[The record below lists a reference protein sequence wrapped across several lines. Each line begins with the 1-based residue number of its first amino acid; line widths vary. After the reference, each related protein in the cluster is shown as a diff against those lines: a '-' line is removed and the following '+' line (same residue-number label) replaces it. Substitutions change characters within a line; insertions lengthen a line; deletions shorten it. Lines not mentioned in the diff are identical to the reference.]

1 MARKKKRRTNKRRQL
16 AQKRK
21 GQTPR
26 PRTAMKRLR
35 RRSKCRPDLSLV
47 SSLKHLQIHQLLLIC
62 PILSFL
68 AELDRLTTVVH
79 AIEND
84 CQICP
89 VGSFKMT
96 PEHQVRRNEAF
107 RGLEREGGMRL
118 DSYLH
123 FRNV

>member
-1 MARKKKRRTNKRRQL
+1 MRKRRTNKRRQQ
-16 AQKRK
+16 APKTKRAK
-21 GQTPR
+21 PR
-26 PRTAMKRLR
+26 PKIAMKRPK
-35 RRSKCRPDLSLV
+35 RRSKCRRDLSLV
-47 SSLKHLQIHQLLLIC
+47 SGWLKASQTPHQLLLISSV
-62 PILSFL
+62 LSFL

>member
-1 MARKKKRRTNKRRQL
+1 MRKRKTNKRRQQ
-16 AQKRK
+16 APKTKRAK
-21 GQTPR
+21 PR
-26 PRTAMKRLR
+26 PRIAMKRPK
-35 RRSKCRPDLSLV
+35 RRSKCRRDLLLV
-47 SSLKHLQIHQLLLIC
+47 SGWLKASQTLHQLLLIC
-62 PILSFL
+62 PVLSFL